1 MKHLIVDL
9 IDYILHIKSERIL
22 IYSYFIR
29 VRVILILNV
38 IEKLKNE
45 HICIINYD
53 RLLKI
58 INKEVE
64 QKCDETS
71 YIIVFDPGN
80 EFELPIKYNLVTS
93 AAKINGK
100 FDEII
105 KIDKVLSNLYK
116 AENKSGNIFLF
127 KIANNHIVEEQL
139 KPVYEEILDLL
150 KEFGGEASLTD
161 IVNIISKKH
170 NMSRDSVRDELVFLK
185 NLGLIDIKNK
195 KVIITRLL

>member
-9 IDYILHIKSERIL
+9 IDYILYIKSKRIL

-71 YIIVFDPGN
+71 YIIVFDPEN

-93 AAKINGK
+93 ATKINGK

-127 KIANNHIVEEQL
+127 KITNDRIIEEQL
-139 KPVYEEILDLL
+139 KPIYEEILDLL

-161 IVNIISKKH
+161 IVNIISKRH

>member
-1 MKHLIVDL
+1 MDL
-9 IDYILHIKSERIL
+9 IDYILYIKSERIL

-71 YIIVFDPGN
+71 YIIVFDPEN

-93 AAKINGK
+93 ATKINGK

-127 KIANNHIVEEQL
+127 KITNDRIIEEQL
-139 KPVYEEILDLL
+139 KPIYEEILDLL

-161 IVNIISKKH
+161 IVNIISKRH

>member
-71 YIIVFDPGN
+71 YIIVFDPEN

>member
-1 MKHLIVDL
+1 
-9 IDYILHIKSERIL
+9 
-22 IYSYFIR
+22 
-29 VRVILILNV
+29 
-38 IEKLKNE
+38 
-45 HICIINYD
+45 
-53 RLLKI
+53 LKI

-71 YIIVFDPGN
+71 YIIVFDPEN

-93 AAKINGK
+93 ATKINGK

-127 KIANNHIVEEQL
+127 KITNDRIIEEQL
-139 KPVYEEILDLL
+139 KPIYEEILDLL

-161 IVNIISKKH
+161 IVNIISKRH

-195 KVIITRLL
+195 KVIITRLI

>member
-9 IDYILHIKSERIL
+9 IDYILYIKSERIL

-71 YIIVFDPGN
+71 YIIVFDPEN

-93 AAKINGK
+93 ATKINGK

-127 KIANNHIVEEQL
+127 KITNDRIIEEQL
-139 KPVYEEILDLL
+139 KPIYEEILDLL

-161 IVNIISKKH
+161 IVNIISKRH

-195 KVIITRLL
+195 KVIITRLI

>member
-1 MKHLIVDL
+1 
-9 IDYILHIKSERIL
+9 
-22 IYSYFIR
+22 
-29 VRVILILNV
+29 
-38 IEKLKNE
+38 
-45 HICIINYD
+45 
-53 RLLKI
+53 LKI

-71 YIIVFDPGN
+71 YIIVFDPEN

-93 AAKINGK
+93 ATKINGK

-127 KIANNHIVEEQL
+127 KITNDRIIEEQL
-139 KPVYEEILDLL
+139 KPIYEEILDLL

-161 IVNIISKKH
+161 IVNIISKRH

>member
-9 IDYILHIKSERIL
+9 IDYILYIKSERIL

-29 VRVILILNV
+29 VRVILILNI

-71 YIIVFDPGN
+71 YIIVFDPEN

-93 AAKINGK
+93 ATKINGK

-127 KIANNHIVEEQL
+127 KITNDRIIEEQL
-139 KPVYEEILDLL
+139 KPIYEEILDLL
-150 KEFGGEASLTD
+150 KEFGGEASLSD
-161 IVNIISKKH
+161 IVNIISKRH

>member
-9 IDYILHIKSERIL
+9 IDYILYIKSERIL

-71 YIIVFDPGN
+71 YIIVFDPEN

-93 AAKINGK
+93 ATKINGK

-127 KIANNHIVEEQL
+127 KITNDRIIEEQL
-139 KPVYEEILDLL
+139 KPIYEEILDLL

-161 IVNIISKKH
+161 IVNIISKRH

>member
-1 MKHLIVDL
+1 MDL
-9 IDYILHIKSERIL
+9 IDYILYIKSERIL

-29 VRVILILNV
+29 VRVILILNI

-71 YIIVFDPGN
+71 YIIVFDPEN

-93 AAKINGK
+93 ATKINGK

-127 KIANNHIVEEQL
+127 KITNDRIIEEQL
-139 KPVYEEILDLL
+139 KPIYEEILDLL
-150 KEFGGEASLTD
+150 KEFGGEASLSD
-161 IVNIISKKH
+161 IVNIISKRH